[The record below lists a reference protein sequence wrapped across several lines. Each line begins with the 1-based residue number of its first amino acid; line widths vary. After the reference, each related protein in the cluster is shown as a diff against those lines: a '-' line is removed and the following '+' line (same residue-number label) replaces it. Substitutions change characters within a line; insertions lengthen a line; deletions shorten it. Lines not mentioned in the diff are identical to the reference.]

1 MDILK
6 ILVEFVGT
14 YMAFSIIQYTAIKH
28 PKYIA
33 FGVGFAL
40 FITVLLFSKISAN
53 FNPVATLIFVLEKKQ
68 PKSNL
73 ITFVI
78 SQLLAGFAV
87 VETFKYIK

>member
-6 ILVEFVGT
+6 ILVKFVGT
-14 YMAFSIIQYTAIKH
+14 YMVFMIIYYTATKH

-33 FGVGFAL
+33 VGVGFAF

-68 PKSNL
+68 PPSNL

-78 SQLLAGFAV
+78 SQLLAGLAV